1 MHRKLNIAGFALAVF
16 LPLTPCAAEVSDA
29 SKYANCMDLA
39 VRDAEAAF
47 DAATAW
53 QNLGGGDPARHCA
66 AVALFNIGHFEDAA
80 KRFEMLA
87 IKSGLSPALRAQAMA
102 QAGQAW
108 LQADEPEK
116 ADGAL
121 SDAIVVLPRDA
132 SIWIDRSVV
141 RASVADYDRAILDL
155 TQALRLDPDRVE
167 ALTLRA
173 AANRLSGRMRA
184 ALEDINAAIA
194 RAPDNPEALLE
205 RGILREAGGDRDG
218 ARRDWIQVLTITPE
232 SPTGQAAR
240 NHIELMDVTGRQP
253 G

>member
-1 MHRKLNIAGFALAVF
+1 MLRNLNIPCLALVLL
-16 LPLTPCAAEVSDA
+16 LPAIARAAEVSDA

-39 VRDAEAAF
+39 ARNAEEAF
-47 DAATAW
+47 EVATAW
-53 QNLGGGDPARHCA
+53 QNLGGDEPARHCA
-66 AVALFNIGHFEDAA
+66 AVALFNIGHFEEAA

-87 IKSGLSPALRAQAMA
+87 IQSELTPALRAQAMA

-108 LQADEPEK
+108 LQAGEPEK

-121 SDAIVVLPRDA
+121 SDAIVVLPRDP

-141 RASVADYDRAILDL
+141 RASVGDYDRAILDL
-155 TQALRLDPDRVE
+155 AQALRIDPDRVE
-167 ALTLRA
+167 ALTLRSA
-173 AANRLSGRMRA
+173 AYRLTGRTDA
-184 ALEDINAAIA
+184 ALDDINAALA
-194 RAPDNPEALLE
+194 RDPGNPEALLE
-205 RGILREAGGDRDG
+205 RGILREGNGDKDG

-240 NHIELMDVTGRQP
+240 NHIERMDVSGKPP